1 MYNPKSSR
9 YRWVIQALLIL
20 VQLSIG
26 INILAPAPMFPLIMD
41 DFGLGRSTVSLMI
54 ALVALMLA
62 IGNVPS
68 GFLAARFGLHKTV
81 FAGAVLMSAGV
92 FSPLASSFP
101 VLLALRVV
109 FGLGVGIVIPLVG
122 AVTSQWFGQRELPV
136 ASGLNWTGQTGGMA
150 ISMFL
155 SVPLANIFGWT
166 SVLFIY
172 SLVPLALAFAWFI
185 LGRDPQPDRMSAPTT
200 SVVEL
205 LRVARERTTLLLVLA
220 VVGPFFA
227 YISLNSWLP
236 TYYHEVLGFSLTR
249 AGFMVG
255 LLPLTGIAANVFVA
269 VVPAKVGLRRP
280 FLIWP
285 GLIYVFAAFGT
296 FLFNSDSAIYV
307 SIVVLGFVQ
316 WMFMPMVFT
325 VAMELPGKSPE
336 KVAMIIGTALTIG
349 NMVSLAGPILI
360 GATTDAIGSYIPGF
374 SVLALA
380 PLTLLLAGILLPET
394 GPRSGKRS
402 PDSHAVEQ
410 RPASRLD

>member
-1 MYNPKSSR
+1 MHNAKSSR
-9 YRWVIQALLIL
+9 YRWVIQTLLIL

-26 INILAPAPMFPLIMD
+26 INILAPAPLFPLIMD

-62 IGNVPS
+62 VGNVPS
-68 GFLAARFGLHKTV
+68 GILAAKFGLHKTI
-81 FAGAVLMSAGV
+81 FAGIVLMSAGV
-92 FSPLASSFP
+92 LSPLATSFP

-109 FGLGVGIVIPLVG
+109 FGFGVGIVIPLVG
-122 AVTSQWFGQRELPV
+122 AVTSQWFDQRELPV
-136 ASGLNWTGQTGGMA
+136 ASGLSWTGQTGGMA
-150 ISMFL
+150 LSMFL

-185 LGRDPQPDRMSAPTT
+185 FGRDPQSERVSTPKT
-200 SVVEL
+200 SVLEL
-205 LRVARERTTLLLVLA
+205 LKVAKERTTLLLVLA

-236 TYYHEVLGFSLTR
+236 TYYHEVRGFSLTK

-255 LLPLTGIAANVFVA
+255 LLPLTGIFANIFVA

-296 FLFNSDSAIYV
+296 FLFNSDQVVYV

-316 WMFMPMVFT
+316 WMFMPMIFT
-325 VAMELPGKSPE
+325 IAMELRGKSPE
-336 KVAMIIGTALTIG
+336 KVAIIIGTALTIG
-349 NMVSLAGPILI
+349 NIVSLAGPILI
-360 GATTDAIGSYIPGF
+360 GITTDAIGSYIPGF

-380 PLTLLLAGILLPET
+380 PLTLLLAGIFLPET
-394 GPRSGKRS
+394 GPGSGKRS
-402 PDSHAVEQ
+402 SDSDSVEW
-410 RPASRLD
+410 RNMSRLG